1 LNFALEYSI
10 GGVQEN
16 QDRPEFNATHQVLVY
31 ADYVNL
37 LAENIST
44 IKWHIEK
51 FSPQRT
57 SWGDVWK
64 SADVNTW
71 T

>member
-44 IKWHIEK
+44 IK
-51 FSPQRT
+51 
-57 SWGDVWK
+57 
-64 SADVNTW
+64 
-71 T
+71 